1 MEKVLLSIPEA
12 CATLG
17 AARSH
22 LYRMIR
28 SQEISHV
35 KLGRRTL
42 IPMSSIRAIA
52 EGGQHG

>member
-17 AARSH
+17 VARSH
-22 LYRMIR
+22 LYRMLKN
-28 SQEISHV
+28 QELSHV

-42 IPMSSIRAIA
+42 IPAYAIRAIA
-52 EGGQHG
+52 EGGKHG

>member
-12 CATLG
+12 CVMLG
-17 AARSH
+17 VARSH
-22 LYRMIR
+22 LYRMMK
-28 SQEISHV
+28 SQAISHV

-52 EGGQHG
+52 EGDQNG